1 MGLASGIDVAQAS
14 VMSFLRERLGE
25 AVGAVLAPVV
35 QQVSRARRARTFHP
49 DGLVFQATVTSLDD
63 GGEGSGVGQRLAGSA
78 LVRCSG
84 ALWRRGPQLPDVLG
98 VAMRFRKTDALSVD
112 VIPGDQD
119 LLFATIVSPV
129 TMPFSP
135 FTTDVTD
142 FSHNHFWAVSPFDVE
157 GPGRSK
163 LRLSPL
169 TKAELNPGS
178 REEKLRQAV
187 SLHLAGWVLELRQ
200 TWSPGYRPIAR
211 IMLDREVQVDQAALH
226 FSAFNDGLGF
236 QPRGF
241 VHAIRKAVY
250 PASQK
255 GRPATT

>member
-1 MGLASGIDVAQAS
+1 MGGIDVAHVSRMA
-14 VMSFLRERLGE
+14 FLRERLGE

-35 QQVSRARRARTFHP
+35 QRVSRARRARTFHP
-49 DGLVFQATVTSLDD
+49 DGLVFQATVTALDEGD
-63 GGEGSGVGQRLAGSA
+63 AGGGIGQRLAGSA

-98 VAMRFRKTDALSVD
+98 VAVRFRKTDDLSAEVL
-112 VIPGDQD
+112 PGDQD

-142 FSHNHFWAVSPFDVE
+142 FGHNHFWAVSPFDVE

-169 TKAELNPGS
+169 AKADLKPGT
-178 REEKLRQAV
+178 REEKLREAV
-187 SLHLAGWVLELRQ
+187 GLRLAGWVLELRH
-200 TWSPGYRPIAR
+200 TWSPGYRPVAR
-211 IMLDREVQVDQAALH
+211 ITLEREVLVDQAALH

-236 QPRGF
+236 HPRGF
-241 VHAIRKAVY
+241 VHAIRRAVY
-250 PASQK
+250 PASQQ